1 MRKRWIW
8 AIVLLAIGIRLY
20 HISFPV
26 AGWHSWRQA
35 DTAAIARNLYQNGF
49 NLLYPQIDW
58 GGNSPGY
65 VESEFQLYPFLV
77 ALLYKGFGVDDMF
90 GRLLSVLFSAT
101 TVYGLYLLTKK
112 YCSESIALWA
122 AFLYAVV
129 PLNIYFGRAFMPES
143 AMLMFSVLGIY
154 WFSEWVD
161 GGRVIY
167 FIFALLCVSLAVLL
181 KLPALYLGLPL
192 LYLAYCKY
200 EKKLFKKLSLWLFVF
215 FVFLS
220 AGVWYYHAHQLY
232 LSSGLTFGIWDAGT
246 GKWGNLNTIITAKF
260 YNDVFFKSIAERHL
274 TYAGFVPFVI
284 GLFIHRQTKEEK
296 VFDYW
301 LLAIVVYIIIV
312 ARGNQVHE
320 YYQLPFILPAV
331 VFAGKAFDKYLSISA
346 FSVSSKARLATSS
359 FFGLCLVGIFVL
371 AYLRYAN
378 FMNGETE
385 SSALFKMGASV
396 QSLTDENALIVAVNE
411 GNPVVLYRSNRKGWN
426 SSPEDLDSL
435 FLQEKRAQGAKFIVG
450 EKNIFGNNSRQQ
462 TLNRLLSNYESV
474 VNNSEYFIL
483 KLN

>member
-1 MRKRWIW
+1 
-8 AIVLLAIGIRLY
+8 
-20 HISFPV
+20 
-26 AGWHSWRQA
+26 
-35 DTAAIARNLYQNGF
+35 
-49 NLLYPQIDW
+49 
-58 GGNSPGY
+58 
-65 VESEFQLYPFLV
+65 
-77 ALLYKGFGVDDMF
+77 
-90 GRLLSVLFSAT
+90 
-101 TVYGLYLLTKK
+101 
-112 YCSESIALWA
+112 
-122 AFLYAVV
+122 
-129 PLNIYFGRAFMPES
+129 
-143 AMLMFSVLGIY
+143 
-154 WFSEWVD
+154 
-161 GGRVIY
+161 
-167 FIFALLCVSLAVLL
+167 
-181 KLPALYLGLPL
+181 
-192 LYLAYCKY
+192 
-200 EKKLFKKLSLWLFVF
+200 
-215 FVFLS
+215 
-220 AGVWYYHAHQLY
+220 
-232 LSSGLTFGIWDAGT
+232 
-246 GKWGNLNTIITAKF
+246 
-260 YNDVFFKSIAERHL
+260 
-274 TYAGFVPFVI
+274 
-284 GLFIHRQTKEEK
+284 
-296 VFDYW
+296 